1 MAVFLFCLLGVSLD
15 KRGGGGEGGAR
26 RGFLFQL
33 NLSEVA
39 RDEGFSQTNK
49 LVIDF
54 LFYIYLYI
62 R

>member
-1 MAVFLFCLLGVSLD
+1 M
-15 KRGGGGEGGAR
+15 GGGGGGGGGAR

-33 NLSEVA
+33 NLSELA

-54 LFYIYLYI
+54 LFYIYLHI